1 MKRSVER
8 SQRKVS
14 LAAGVCFLTLAA
26 SAQLPPSIEG
36 RAVNLVTGEPV
47 RRAILTLRPAG
58 QQGSPRS
65 ATSDSAGRF
74 LFESVPPGTYRL
86 SAERTGFLRQDYGG
100 RPSSSTGA
108 PLSISAGQPITGLIF
123 KLTPQGVISGRVLD
137 EEG

>member
-1 MKRSVER
+1 MERSVER
-8 SQRKVS
+8 SQRKIF
-14 LAAGVCFLTLAA
+14 LAAGVCFLTLVV

-36 RAVNLVTGEPV
+36 HAVNLVTGEPV

-86 SAERTGFLRQDYGG
+86 SAERTGFLRQEYGG

-108 PLSISAGQPITGLIF
+108 PPALC
-123 KLTPQGVISGRVLD
+123 
-137 EEG
+137 